1 MTLGRRLADQTGSGS
16 GFDSSKQCLIKIT
29 GAKTVSGI
37 TYWDHPSDIQV
48 LQDPANY
55 IGQTDSS
62 TGFSLNKTQD
72 HFSNGMAEYHFKLS
86 TITGGWSS
94 DGDSFRFNIEARALA
109 VQSNNS
115 TTVRNTTNV
124 TELGSSPKHTTEKL
138 GPQDPSNL
146 NDGVQDWE
154 SQGHSG
160 DIGDFKIFA
169 TDRNPGETATSNP
182 DMFILLFA
190 DSAGSAGITV
200 TADVV
205 LEITRSDFGS

>member
-16 GFDSSKQCLIKIT
+16 GFDSSKQCLLKIT
-29 GAKTVSGI
+29 GAKTVSGT

-48 LQDPANY
+48 LQDPHNF
-55 IGQTDSS
+55 IGQTDS
-62 TGFSLNKTQD
+62 TAGFSLNKTQD
-72 HFSNGMAEYHFKLS
+72 HYSNGMAEYHFKLS

-94 DGDSFRFNIEARALA
+94 DDDHFNFNIEARALA
-109 VQSNNS
+109 VGSSRFIVNQ
-115 TTVRNTTNV
+115 TNV
-124 TELGSSPKHTTEKL
+124 TERGSSPKHTTEKL

-146 NDGVQDWE
+146 NDGVQDW
-154 SQGHSG
+154 QFTGPLING
-160 DIGDFKIFA
+160 DIGDFKIYA

-190 DSAGSAGITV
+190 DSPGTSGITV

-205 LEITRSDFGS
+205 LEITRSDI